1 MNQYKFFELDLNT
14 NYANKVLSYYLWG
27 MDDPPSKTN
36 LISENWIDRAKTDQ
50 IVLNIDTR
58 SFLDKTGL
66 YQYHPYEFGVIRKF
80 FNNEHENGSKDFNV
94 LKNGNLQKFS
104 NGELSLTYN
113 EIRSYL

>member
-66 YQYHPYEFGVIRKF
+66 Y
-80 FNNEHENGSKDFNV
+80 
-94 LKNGNLQKFS
+94 
-104 NGELSLTYN
+104 
-113 EIRSYL
+113 